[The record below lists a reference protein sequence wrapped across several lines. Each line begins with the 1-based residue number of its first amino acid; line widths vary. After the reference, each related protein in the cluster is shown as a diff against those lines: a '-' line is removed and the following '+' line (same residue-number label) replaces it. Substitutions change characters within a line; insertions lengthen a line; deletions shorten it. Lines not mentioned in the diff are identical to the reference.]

1 MGIIAG
7 PQESARG
14 VETAACKRRRGASL
28 LNRRYVRVLA
38 FAVLAAA
45 LTAVGVAAPR
55 GFPPATLVEDWIADI
70 RLASLTP
77 VEPQREDI
85 VVLAI
90 DEATLAKTNYRSP
103 VDREDLA
110 GRVRAL
116 SGEISNTM

>member
-1 MGIIAG
+1 M
-7 PQESARG
+7 
-14 VETAACKRRRGASL
+14 
-28 LNRRYVRVLA
+28 
-38 FAVLAAA
+38 LAAA

-55 GFPPATLVEDWIADI
+55 GFPSATLVEDWIADI

-90 DEATLAKTNYRSP
+90 DEATLAKMNYRSP

-110 GRVRAL
+110 GRVCAL
-116 SGEISNTM
+116 SGEISIT

>member
-1 MGIIAG
+1 M
-7 PQESARG
+7 
-14 VETAACKRRRGASL
+14 
-28 LNRRYVRVLA
+28 
-38 FAVLAAA
+38 LAAA

-90 DEATLAKTNYRSP
+90 DEATLAKMNYRSP

-110 GRVRAL
+110 G
-116 SGEISNTM
+116 